1 MKTVILIFTLSLL
14 GSLSVSAQSM
24 GRTYTTALGVKVWDG
39 AGISLK
45 SFINDDDA
53 IEAIAYWGSNGTRV
67 TGLYEIH
74 GNLGDAPGLKWY
86 VGPGAHMGFYKRNKV
101 VIGVD
106 GVIGL
111 DLKVNRAPINFSLD
125 WQPAFEFGDAR
136 GWNGNWGGVGIRYT
150 F

>member
-53 IEAIAYWGSNGTRV
+53 IEAIAYWEVMVRV
-67 TGLYEIH
+67 
-74 GNLGDAPGLKWY
+74 
-86 VGPGAHMGFYKRNKV
+86 
-101 VIGVD
+101 
-106 GVIGL
+106 
-111 DLKVNRAPINFSLD
+111 
-125 WQPAFEFGDAR
+125 
-136 GWNGNWGGVGIRYT
+136 
-150 F
+150 